1 MKINSLLW
9 SRRDPLGIKLRKFE
23 WKIWI
28 ICHKV
33 ETTKWLKIPR
43 KSCLE
48 RGGWIFYFLIRF
60 NIGNTRV
67 WIALYIFHSNR
78 RISLK
83 HFKSWEQQQFTAPKL
98 LLTTKTLVTIIK
110 SGFSLTKI
118 FVVYRESR
126 SRQEVYCSFL
136 YNTSSHS
143 VKNEKFCQRN
153 KNYFLIK
160 SMAVTTCDKTL
171 SVVQDPNC
179 FVAFLILCIH
189 INSTAG
195 AFTLLYFS
203 FVWQL
208 AVQDP
213 HCLCLFWYYSY
224 GLSEMFPRIWY
235 CDMIRKG
242 STVPWVFNYR
252 NVLFRYA
259 GSYWAES
266 W

>member
-1 MKINSLLW
+1 MCPHLKYYFCKEIHWDWDGRIEFYQLENFPGLFSFKQSCSQPLKINSLLW

-126 SRQEVYCSFL
+126 SQ
-136 YNTSSHS
+136 
-143 VKNEKFCQRN
+143 
-153 KNYFLIK
+153 
-160 SMAVTTCDKTL
+160 
-171 SVVQDPNC
+171 
-179 FVAFLILCIH
+179 
-189 INSTAG
+189 
-195 AFTLLYFS
+195 
-203 FVWQL
+203 
-208 AVQDP
+208 
-213 HCLCLFWYYSY
+213 
-224 GLSEMFPRIWY
+224 
-235 CDMIRKG
+235 
-242 STVPWVFNYR
+242 
-252 NVLFRYA
+252 
-259 GSYWAES
+259 
-266 W
+266 

>member
-1 MKINSLLW
+1 MSKTLQRNKSLKNSRKSSLCCRKILNNWSWHVAVFVWRLYLNIIPVSFGPPVPRPEPAPVHWPQACPSHLGMCPHLKYYFCKKIHWDWDGRNEFYQLENFPGLFSFKQSCSQPLKINSLLW

-126 SRQEVYCSFL
+126 SQ
-136 YNTSSHS
+136 
-143 VKNEKFCQRN
+143 
-153 KNYFLIK
+153 
-160 SMAVTTCDKTL
+160 
-171 SVVQDPNC
+171 
-179 FVAFLILCIH
+179 
-189 INSTAG
+189 
-195 AFTLLYFS
+195 
-203 FVWQL
+203 
-208 AVQDP
+208 
-213 HCLCLFWYYSY
+213 
-224 GLSEMFPRIWY
+224 
-235 CDMIRKG
+235 
-242 STVPWVFNYR
+242 
-252 NVLFRYA
+252 
-259 GSYWAES
+259 
-266 W
+266 